1 MLQVLHVGK
10 FYPPVAGGMERV
22 VQSLCTVAGD
32 RIDSRVLAFNTGPR
46 TVSEVI
52 DRVAVTRVGIVGSAG
67 SVPIAPAFPAHLRRA
82 AADVMILHE
91 PNPWALLAY
100 AMVRPRMP
108 LAIWLHSEV
117 VRPKLQYRLFYTPIA
132 RPAYHRASRFIV
144 SSPVLAEQAAVL
156 RPFRDRV
163 SVIPFGIDA
172 DRWRPT
178 AAVCRRAD
186 EIRRG
191 AGRPLVLFAGRHVPY
206 KGLHVLIEAAAPL
219 DVSVVMLGDGPMRAA
234 WTSLA
239 AEQRGPARFS
249 FPGEVDDDEMRAHL
263 AACSML
269 VLPSVTRA
277 ETFGFVQLEAMA
289 CGRPVISTALPTG
302 VPWVNQAG
310 IVVPP
315 ADVGALREAIDR
327 LARDPVLAARLGAEG
342 EARARA
348 EFGVNAMADR
358 LVAMCREVAGGSG

>member
-1 MLQVLHVGK
+1 
-10 FYPPVAGGMERV
+10 MERV

-32 RIDSRVLAFNTGPR
+32 RLNSRVLAFNTGPR

-82 AADVMILHE
+82 DADVMILHE
-91 PNPWALLAY
+91 PNPWALLSY
-100 AMVRPRMP
+100 ALP

-117 VRPKLQYRLFYTPIA
+117 VRPKLQYRLFDSPIA
-132 RPAYHRASRFIV
+132 RPAYQRASRFIV
-144 SSPVLAEQAAVL
+144 SSPVLAEQAAIL

-172 DRWRPT
+172 DKWRPT
-178 AAVCRRAD
+178 AGVCRRAD
-186 EIRRG
+186 EIRRA
-191 AGRPLVLFAGRHVPY
+191 AGRPVVLFAGRHVPY
-206 KGLHVLIEAAAPL
+206 KGLQVLIEAAVPL
-219 DVSVVMLGDGPMRAA
+219 DVSVVILGDGPMRAA

-239 AEQRGPARFS
+239 ADQRGPARFS
-249 FPGEVDDDEMRAHL
+249 FPGEVNDDEMRAHL

-277 ETFGFVQLEAMA
+277 EAFGFVQLEAMA

-302 VPWVNQAG
+302 VPWVNQTG
-310 IVVPP
+310 IVRP
-315 ADVGALREAIDR
+315 ASCARTEQSIMFHVVESLALCAFWGPDN
-327 LARDPVLAARLGAEG
+327 DPCSLLS
-342 EARARA
+342 
-348 EFGVNAMADR
+348 NPMPTHHQ
-358 LVAMCREVAGGSG
+358 